1 MAEKKKGDHIIIAI
15 HVTDRVIQ
23 ASRVQSLLTKYGGYI
38 KTRIGLHE
46 AGSGRSTSP
55 NGIMLLELVGA
66 ERCSRKIISDLNA
79 ISGVEAKSVVF
90 EH

>member
-15 HVTDRVIQ
+15 HVTDRIRQ
-23 ASRVQSLLTKYGGYI
+23 ASRVQSVLTEYGGYI

-46 AGSGRSTSP
+46 ASGRAASP

-66 ERCSRKIISDLNA
+66 ERCSKKIITDLNA
-79 ISGVEAKSVVF
+79 ISGVEAKSVIF